1 MKRNN
6 RKIALIIDNC
16 TAHKFV
22 PLSNVKLIFLPPNAT
37 SRLQIMDMGV
47 IHTLK
52 AHYRRLVRRMIAI
65 FEAKKSL
72 DVKDI
77 QFYES
82 IIMLSS
88 AWDQMDGNVIKNC
101 FRKSRYCSETD
112 CEIDLQQTPSEPNSE
127 WGHLVDNINLRL
139 RFDEFIS

>member
-1 MKRNN
+1 MDSEIFTEFLNILNMKMKRNN

-37 SRLQIMDMGV
+37 SRLQPMDMGV

-52 AHYRRLVRRMIAI
+52 AHYRQRLVRRMIAI

-72 DVKDI
+72 DVRHTT
-77 QFYES
+77 
-82 IIMLSS
+82 L
-88 AWDQMDGNVIKNC
+88 
-101 FRKSRYCSETD
+101 
-112 CEIDLQQTPSEPNSE
+112 
-127 WGHLVDNINLRL
+127 
-139 RFDEFIS
+139 